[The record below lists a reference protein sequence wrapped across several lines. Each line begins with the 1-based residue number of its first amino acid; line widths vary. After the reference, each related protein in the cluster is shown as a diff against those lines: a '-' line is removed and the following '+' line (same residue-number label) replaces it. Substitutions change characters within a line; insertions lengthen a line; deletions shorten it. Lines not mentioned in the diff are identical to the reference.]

1 MTKADIRIKYR
12 QKRAML
18 AQQDV
23 AELSRTI
30 FENFRKY
37 FELTEGQNIHC
48 FLTADSK
55 KEVQTELFIEYFRT
69 SNCRIFV
76 PKVVGEKMIAVELL
90 AQTLLVPNKWGI
102 PEPETTTEIKG
113 VEYDL
118 IIVPLMY
125 ADRFGNRVGYGK
137 GFYDHFFADI
147 NPQAKKVGVNFF
159 PPDEI
164 IDDVWDEDIPL
175 DYLFTPTAVLSF
187 GTGASKFTK

>member
-23 AELSRTI
+23 AELSRRI

-102 PEPETTTEIKG
+102 PEPETNTEIKG
-113 VEYDL
+113 VENDL
-118 IIVPLMY
+118 VLVP
-125 ADRFGNRVGYGK
+125 
-137 GFYDHFFADI
+137 
-147 NPQAKKVGVNFF
+147 
-159 PPDEI
+159 
-164 IDDVWDEDIPL
+164 
-175 DYLFTPTAVLSF
+175 
-187 GTGASKFTK
+187 

>member
-1 MTKADIRIKYR
+1 MTKVDIRIKYR
-12 QKRAML
+12 QKRTML
-18 AQQDV
+18 SQQDV
-23 AELSRTI
+23 AELSRRI

-55 KEVQTELFIEYFRT
+55 KEVQTELFIEYFTT

-90 AQTLLVPNKWGI
+90 PPTLLLPNKWGI
-102 PEPETTTEIKG
+102 PEPETNTEIKG

-118 IIVPLMY
+118 VIVPLMY

-137 GFYDHFFADI
+137 GFYDHFFCR
-147 NPQAKKVGVNFF
+147 
-159 PPDEI
+159 
-164 IDDVWDEDIPL
+164 
-175 DYLFTPTAVLSF
+175 Y
-187 GTGASKFTK
+187 